1 MRGQTFVRRGR
12 KRLIG
17 PVVVAGLLISA
28 APAFAQ
34 DAPNPL
40 KFLKPW
46 IEKQI
51 FGKEPT
57 EPATG
62 EPTGA
67 LPGGDSE
74 TAPSGPDVAPDSAES
89 ADAPPSDT
97 EPAETATGSPAPI
110 LGTGEAP
117 VLRGGEDGEGV
128 GEPVELLLQVPPGGV
143 AAVEPQSGSESESEP
158 EPAVPPVTEAKPA
171 PLRFALL
178 AGRSAAAT
186 MAVVGPI
193 ADDLARL
200 LERPVEFL
208 PFPSYAAMVDA
219 QVDRRID
226 GGFYSAAAF
235 ALADTRCACLEPL
248 VAPRAWDGTLSYR
261 AIIVAPARSG
271 IRAIADLAGK
281 TVAVGA
287 PDSIGARRMQLAG
300 LMAEGFDP
308 TAIFGAVVETGS
320 AEDAVHTVAEGNA
333 DAAFAWSSLAG
344 RAEEGYSRGTLA
356 DLVAKGAI
364 AMSDVV
370 IVWQSPP
377 IEHGPFAVA
386 RTLDAADKD
395 KMETY
400 FVALADADPAAYD
413 ELNPY
418 YAGGYAPVDPADYSG
433 VEVLAA
439 QDVDALPIPSAAT
452 SPGALAQ

>member
-1 MRGQTFVRRGR
+1 MGGQKFERRGR

-17 PVVVAGLLISA
+17 TVALAGLLMSA
-28 APAFAQ
+28 APALAQ
-34 DAPNPL
+34 DAPNPF

-46 IEKQI
+46 LEKQI

-67 LPGGDSE
+67 LSDGDSA
-74 TAPSGPDVAPDSAES
+74 TVTSSPDVAPDSAES
-89 ADAPPSDT
+89 ADATPADA
-97 EPAETATGSPAPI
+97 EPAETAPGSPIPL
-110 LGTGEAP
+110 LGEDS

-128 GEPVELLLQVPPGGV
+128 GEPVELLPEAPPAGV
-143 AAVEPQSGSESESEP
+143 AAVEPQSESELA
-158 EPAVPPVTEAKPA
+158 PALTPATEAKPA

-178 AGRSAAAT
+178 AGRSAAGT

-208 PFPSYAAMVDA
+208 PFPSYGAMVDA

-261 AIIVAPARSG
+261 AIIVAPSRSG
-271 IRAIADLAGK
+271 IRTIADLAGK

-300 LMAEGFDP
+300 LMAEGLDP
-308 TAIFGAVVETGS
+308 TAIFGSVLETDS
-320 AEDAVHTVAEGNA
+320 AEAAVRAVAEGNA

-344 RAEEGYSRGTLA
+344 RAEAGYSRGTLT

-370 IVWQSPP
+370 IVWRSPP

-413 ELNPY
+413 GLNPY

-439 QDVDALPIPSAAT
+439 EDVDALPMPSVAT
-452 SPGALAQ
+452 SSGAPAQ

>member
-1 MRGQTFVRRGR
+1 MRGQKYERGRR
-12 KRLIG
+12 KRLIAAAA
-17 PVVVAGLLISA
+17 VAALLMSA
-28 APAFAQ
+28 APALAQ
-34 DAPNPL
+34 DAPNPF

-46 IEKQI
+46 LEKQI
-51 FGKEPT
+51 FGKGPA

-67 LPGGDSE
+67 LPDGDSE
-74 TAPSGPDVAPDSAES
+74 TATSGPDVAPDSAES
-89 ADAPPSDT
+89 PDATSTEAAPVDA
-97 EPAETATGSPAPI
+97 EPAETATGGPTP
-110 LGTGEAP
+110 LMGENS
-117 VLRGGEDGEGV
+117 VLRGGENGEGV
-128 GEPVELLLQVPPGGV
+128 GEPVELLPQAPPAGV
-143 AAVEPQSGSESESEP
+143 AVGEPFSESELEP
-158 EPAVPPVTEAKPA
+158 DVPPASEAKLA

-186 MAVVGPI
+186 MAVVGPV
-193 ADDLARL
+193 ADDLATL

-208 PFPSYAAMVDA
+208 PFPSYAAMADA
-219 QVDRRID
+219 QVERRID

-248 VAPRAWDGTLSYR
+248 VAPRAWDGTLSYH

-271 IRAIADLAGK
+271 IRALADLAGK
-281 TVAVGA
+281 TVAVGR

-300 LMAEGFDP
+300 LMAEGVDP
-308 TAIFGAVVETGS
+308 AATFGSVLETASGEAAIRAV
-320 AEDAVHTVAEGNA
+320 AAGNA

-344 RAEEGYSRGTLA
+344 RAEDGYSRGTLT

-364 AMSDVV
+364 TMSDIV

-377 IEHGPFAVA
+377 IEHGPFAIA
-386 RTLDAADKD
+386 RTLNAADKD
-395 KMETY
+395 KMEAY

-413 ELNPY
+413 GLNPY

-439 QDVDALPIPSAAT
+439 PDVDALPLPSVAPTA
-452 SPGALAQ
+452 GALAQ